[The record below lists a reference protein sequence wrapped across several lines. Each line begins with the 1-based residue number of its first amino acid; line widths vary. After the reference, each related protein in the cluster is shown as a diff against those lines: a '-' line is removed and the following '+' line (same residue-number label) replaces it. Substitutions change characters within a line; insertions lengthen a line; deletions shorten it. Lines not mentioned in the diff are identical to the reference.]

1 MVDSSRGGEAS
12 ICTCINVYNYLNK
25 QEIDWSLFLAFF
37 MYKRKVIELS
47 LSYRIYGF
55 HIFRYYKTI
64 NTIYIFY
71 YCKYT
76 IFSVTLHYVNEPLR
90 CS

>member
-37 MYKRKVIELS
+37 YVQTQTNMLTLIKNSVWLYICK
-47 LSYRIYGF
+47 IYF
-55 HIFRYYKTI
+55 CYFAL
-64 NTIYIFY
+64 
-71 YCKYT
+71 CK
-76 IFSVTLHYVNEPLR
+76 
-90 CS
+90 